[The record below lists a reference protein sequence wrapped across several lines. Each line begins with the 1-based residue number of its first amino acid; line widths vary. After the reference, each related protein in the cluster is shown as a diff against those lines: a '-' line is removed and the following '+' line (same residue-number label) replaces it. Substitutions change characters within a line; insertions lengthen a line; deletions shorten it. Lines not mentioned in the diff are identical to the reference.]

1 MRRGQPAIHWRD
13 CPRRTVRALA
23 FLRHHQ
29 PSPSE
34 SSRSHHREQ
43 QHHRGRRLANR
54 LDLGATGRGPEGEEQ
69 HEEKS
74 FHSTSWNGWRGC
86 RDAADA
92 PCCTELPTV
101 HAGWLIGSGC
111 SHTQPGA
118 APARPPI
125 EEPRM
130 GALERRKRT
139 SSTLARAAN
148 WRRRVGL
155 ADWVRRTVGGTVG
168 QEPANG

>member
-1 MRRGQPAIHWRD
+1 MRQGQPAIRWWD

-29 PSPSE
+29 PSSE
-34 SSRSHHREQ
+34 SSRSQHREQ

-54 LDLGATGRGPEGEEQ
+54 LDLGPTGRGPEGEEQ
-69 HEEKS
+69 HEKKS

-86 RDAADA
+86 RDADA

-111 SHTQPGA
+111 SYRQPGA

-125 EEPRM
+125 AEPRVR
-130 GALERRKRT
+130 ALERRERT
-139 SSTLARAAN
+139 RSTLSHAAN
-148 WRRRVGL
+148 GRRRVGL
-155 ADWVRRTVGGTVG
+155 ADGVRRIVGGLCG
-168 QEPANG
+168 KNRPMGNG